1 MISHLS
7 KEEQAVLYPEDRRLV
22 MVIKPYMWIIFGAV
36 ILIPVGAAWFQ
47 YLFYGLPADPSSSFQ
62 LITSDTATGF
72 PSWVR
77 ISHWVNFLFLS
88 LIIRSGLSILVDHP
102 RLYFNDGCDP
112 KSEWVRFTPVAI
124 PKDRMWTAKEDARYI
139 SPILGLPGYRH
150 SIGLARVWHFLTVP
164 FFIINGIIFIL
175 LLFCTNHWM
184 RLIPTSWQILPAAWN
199 VFVHYAT
206 LHFPIEPNG
215 FFHYNA
221 LQKLSYF
228 GVIFILAP
236 LAMLTGLAMS
246 PAIDSRFPWYPKLF
260 GNRQSARSGHFMVMV
275 CYLVFVVIHVAMV
288 AATGLARNMNHIT
301 MGTDDAQ
308 SLTGLYI
315 GIAIVLFVVLCCFVA
330 LWLSWHH
337 PRPLQK
343 AQAFI
348 NGNLW
353 RRSINTFTPR
363 RFYKKED
370 ISPYFWPNGKIPED
384 SEEWKALAKNDF
396 KDYKLKVKGLVENPL
411 ELSLDDLKKIANEQ
425 NITMHSCIQGWSG
438 IAEWGGIPMHK
449 IVEMAK
455 PHPSATTVAFYSY
468 GAGLYG
474 GVYYDTHTL
483 DNCMKPLSLLAWEMN
498 YKPLP
503 IEHGAPLRLRVENQ
517 LGYKMVK
524 WIDYIEFI
532 ESHEDVG
539 KGFGGKNED
548 DEYFDL
554 LADT

>member
-7 KEEQAVLYPEDRRLV
+7 KEEQAVLYPKDRRLV
-22 MVIKPYMWIIFGAV
+22 MVIKPYMWIVFGA
-36 ILIPVGAAWFQ
+36 IIIIPIAAAWIQ
-47 YLFYGLPADPSSSFQ
+47 YLIAGLPPDPSASFPPLTPDQ
-62 LITSDTATGF
+62 PVGF

-77 ISHWVNFLFLS
+77 VSHWINFLFLS

-102 RLYFNDGCDP
+102 RLYFNDGCAP
-112 KSEWVRFTPVAI
+112 ESEWVRFTPVSI

-139 SPILGLPGYRH
+139 SPVLGLPGYRH

-164 FFIINGIIFIL
+164 FFIINGIIFIV
-175 LLFCTNHWM
+175 LLFCTNQWM
-184 RLIPTSWQILPAAWN
+184 RLLPTSWQIIPDAWN

-206 LHFPIEPNG
+206 FHFPIEPNG
-215 FFHYNA
+215 FYHFNA

-228 GVIFILAP
+228 AVVFILAP

-246 PAIDSRFPWYPKLF
+246 PAIESRFHWYPKLF

-275 CYLVFVVIHVAMV
+275 CYLVFIVIHVSLV
-288 AATGLARNMNHIT
+288 AATGLSRNMNHIVT
-301 MGTDDAQ
+301 GTDDTGIH
-308 SLTGLYI
+308 TGLYL
-315 GIAIVLFVVLCCFVA
+315 GIAIVLLVVACCLVA
-330 LWLSWHH
+330 LWLSWHR

-343 AQAFI
+343 AQAFV

-353 RRSINTFTPR
+353 RRSINTFEPR

-384 SEEWKALAKNDF
+384 SEEWKRLAKNDF
-396 KDYKLKVKGLVENPL
+396 KDYKLKVKGLVEHPL
-411 ELSLDDLKKIANEQ
+411 ELSVDDLKRIAKDQ
-425 NITMHSCIQGWSG
+425 NITMHHCIQGWSG
-438 IAEWGGIPMHK
+438 IAEWGGIPMRK

-455 PHPSATTVAFYSY
+455 PDPSVTAVAFYSF
-468 GAGLYG
+468 GTGLYG

-483 DNCMKPLSLLAWEMN
+483 DNCMKPLCLLAWEMN

-503 IEHGAPLRLRVENQ
+503 VEHGAPLRLRVENQ

-524 WIDYIEFI
+524 WIESIEFI
-532 ESHEDVG
+532 RSHEDVG

>member
-7 KEEQAVLYPEDRRLV
+7 KEERAVLYPEDRRLV
-22 MVIKPYMWIIFGAV
+22 MVIKPYMWIIFGSI
-36 ILIPVGAAWFQ
+36 ILIPIGAAWFQ

-112 KSEWVRFTPVAI
+112 KSEWVRFTPVTI

-139 SPILGLPGYRH
+139 SPVLGLPGYRH

-164 FFIINGIIFIL
+164 FFIINGIIFII
-175 LLFCTNHWM
+175 LLFCTNQWM
-184 RLIPTSWQILPAAWN
+184 RLVPTSWQILPDAWN

-246 PAIDSRFPWYPKLF
+246 PAIDSRFHWYPKLF

-275 CYLVFVVIHVAMV
+275 CYLVFVVIHVALV
-288 AATGLARNMNHIT
+288 AATGLARNMNHIII
-301 MGTDDAQ
+301 GSDDAQ

-315 GIAIVLFVVLCCFVA
+315 GIAIVLFAVLCCFVA

-396 KDYKLKVKGLVENPL
+396 RDYKLRVKGLVENPL
-411 ELSLDDLKKIANEQ
+411 ELSLDDLKKIAKDQ

-468 GAGLYG
+468 GTGLYG

-503 IEHGAPLRLRVENQ
+503 VEHGAPLRLRVENQ

-532 ESHEDVG
+532 ESHEDIG

>member
-7 KEEQAVLYPEDRRLV
+7 KEEQAVLYPENRRLV

-139 SPILGLPGYRH
+139 SPVLGLPGYRH

-184 RLIPTSWQILPAAWN
+184 RLVPTSWQILPDAWN

-275 CYLVFVVIHVAMV
+275 CYLVFVVIHVALV
-288 AATGLARNMNHIT
+288 AATGLTRNMNHIT

-308 SLTGLYI
+308 SFTGLYI

-396 KDYKLKVKGLVENPL
+396 KDYKLRVKGLVENPL

-455 PHPSATTVAFYSY
+455 PHPSVTTVAFYSY
-468 GAGLYG
+468 GSGLYG

-524 WIDYIEFI
+524 WINYIEFI

>member
-7 KEEQAVLYPEDRRLV
+7 KEEQAVLYPENRRLV

-62 LITSDTATGF
+62 LINSDTATGF

-139 SPILGLPGYRH
+139 SPVLGLPGYRH

-184 RLIPTSWQILPAAWN
+184 RLIPTSWQILPDAWN

-308 SLTGLYI
+308 SLTGLFI
-315 GIAIVLFVVLCCFVA
+315 GIAIVLLVVLCCFVA

-337 PRPLQK
+337 PRPLPQ

-396 KDYKLKVKGLVENPL
+396 RDYKLKVKGLVENPL

-455 PHPSATTVAFYSY
+455 PHPSVTTVAFYSY
-468 GAGLYG
+468 GSGLYG

-524 WIDYIEFI
+524 WINYIEFI